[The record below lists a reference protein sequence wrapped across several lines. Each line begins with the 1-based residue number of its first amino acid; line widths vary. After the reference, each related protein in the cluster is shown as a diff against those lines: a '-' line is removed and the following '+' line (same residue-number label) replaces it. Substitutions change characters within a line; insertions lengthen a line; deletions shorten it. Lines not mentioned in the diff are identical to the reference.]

1 MSGGFTAATDAL
13 SSASKNIGK
22 LTEQLLEDNPD
33 LSSTPV
39 NAAGFG
45 QAHGDHAKKYT
56 DGVAALWASVQGYS
70 STLGSFGTNLAT
82 AGTAYGTNEDEQK
95 NKITKTGM
103 R

>member
-13 SSASKNIGK
+13 SSASKNVGK
-22 LTEQLLEDNPD
+22 LTDRLLEDNPD

-56 DGVAALWASVQGYS
+56 DGVAALWAAVNGYKT
-70 STLGSFGTNLAT
+70 TLATFGTNLGT
-82 AGTAYGTNEDEQK
+82 AGTTYGANEDEQK

>member
-33 LSSTPV
+33 LS

-70 STLGSFGTNLAT
+70 TTLGSFGTNL
-82 AGTAYGTNEDEQK
+82 GTAATSYGTNEDEQK
-95 NKITKTGM
+95 NKITETGM